1 MSSTTKEKPWSASG
15 SDIISTPR
23 EAEVNLHSQEENEAA
38 AIAKPTVHSPPPDGG
53 LVAWLHVLGG
63 VMLFF
68 NSWGL
73 LNTFGVYQAYY
84 ESGVLFDRSSSD
96 ISWIGAIQ
104 AYLVFMVGLFVG
116 PIYDR
121 GYFKSLI
128 VFGCLAITFGHMML
142 SLCTTYWQV
151 VLAQGVVVG
160 VGAGCLFVPCASIM
174 PTYFSSK
181 LGLAM
186 GLASSGSSLGG
197 VIYPIVLSRLVDR
210 LGFSWAVRVIGFLV
224 FGTLA
229 IPIVIMKMRFKAPKA
244 RALLDYSA
252 LTDVPYMLFI
262 FATMVGFT
270 GLNVAVFYVSFYP
283 LNRGITGKNL
293 SFYMVAIF
301 NAASIFGRIVPNAIS
316 DKTGPFNIIAPCA
329 VITGVVLFCMA
340 AVRHV
345 AEDVVLTVL
354 IGFFSGVFIAM
365 PPVCFAAL
373 TKDRSKLGTRIGM
386 GFGIVIAVSMLIGGP
401 AAGGIL
407 GKEEPLNWTGCWVY
421 AGSFATVSGFMYAAI
436 RIMRSGSGLRVK
448 G

>member
-1 MSSTTKEKPWSASG
+1 MFK
-15 SDIISTPR
+15 
-23 EAEVNLHSQEENEAA
+23 
-38 AIAKPTVHSPPPDGG
+38 
-53 LVAWLHVLGG
+53 
-63 VMLFF
+63 
-68 NSWGL
+68 
-73 LNTFGVYQAYY
+73 
-84 ESGVLFDRSSSD
+84 RSSSD
-96 ISWIGAIQ
+96 ISWIGAVQ

-142 SLCTTYWQV
+142 SLCTEYWQV

-160 VGAGCLFVPCASIM
+160 IGAGCLFVPCASIM
-174 PTYFSSK
+174 PTYFSTK

-210 LGFSWAVRVIGFLV
+210 LGFPWAVRVIGFLV

-229 IPIVIMKMRFKAPKA
+229 IPISIMKMRFKAPKA

-283 LNRGITGKNL
+283 LNKGITDSNL

-329 VITGVVLFCMA
+329 VITGVALFCMA
-340 AVRHV
+340 VVRH
-345 AEDVVLTVL
+345 AADDIVLTVL

-373 TKDRSKLGTRIGM
+373 TTDRSKLGTRIGM
-386 GFGIVIAVSMLIGGP
+386 GFGIVIAISMLIGGP

-436 RIMRSGSGLRVK
+436 RVLRSGFGLKVK